1 MPDLYLRIAEQPD
14 DVLEQIARA
23 MDKRAAEPAMQRI
36 AARYLGALER
46 RCGQLLEIGCGNG
59 ASTGL
64 LLEHLEPT
72 RFVGIDPSTGLIDRA
87 KRTHGARPCVTFEV
101 ADAIATGQP
110 DAAFDAVVAHTVF
123 SHLADPEGALAEA
136 FRVLRP
142 GGRLAVFDGDYA
154 TNTVALFDGD
164 PLQAAMTLAQR
175 NLIHDPYIM
184 RRLAG
189 MARRAG
195 FTVREIEAHGY
206 VQTEPPGLPAQPA
219 RARHRCGRAERR
231 VRPGPRP
238 RPRARGSAPRR
249 RGLVLRCHPV
259 RQPDRREARRLILSR
274 RPPRLSPRHFG
285 SRPRSPRGSASARW
299 CR

>member
-1 MPDLYLRIAEQPD
+1 MPDLYLRIAEQAD
-14 DVLEQIARA
+14 DVLEQIARS

-36 AARYLGALER
+36 AADYLRRLER
-46 RCGQLLEIGCGNG
+46 RRGEVLEIGCGNG

-64 LLEHLEPT
+64 LLEHLEPA
-72 RFVGIDPSTGLIDRA
+72 RCVGIDPAAGLIDRA
-87 KRTHGARPCVTFEV
+87 RQTHGARPCLSFAV
-101 ADAIATGQP
+101 ADALATGQP
-110 DAAFDAVVAHTVF
+110 DASFDAVVAHTVF

-164 PLQAAMTLAQR
+164 PLQAAMTMAQR

-189 MARRAG
+189 LARQAG

-206 VQTEPPGLPAQPA
+206 VQTEAPDYLLSLI
-219 RARHRCGRAERR
+219 
-231 VRPGPRP
+231 
-238 RPRARGSAPRR
+238 ARGTSAAARS
-249 RGLVLRCHPV
+249 GECGADLAAGFE
-259 RQPDRREARRLILSR
+259 REAQERVAAGTFYGAILFVSLIAEK
-274 RPPRLSPRHFG
+274 PEP
-285 SRPRSPRGSASARW
+285 A
-299 CR
+299 

>member
-14 DVLEQIARA
+14 EVLEQIARA

-36 AARYLGALER
+36 AAQYLGRLER
-46 RCGQLLEIGCGNG
+46 RRGDVLEIGCGNG

-64 LLEHLEPT
+64 LLQHLEPT
-72 RFVGIDPSTGLIDRA
+72 RFIGIDPSTGLIDRA
-87 KRTHGARPCVTFEV
+87 RSTHGTRPGVSFTV
-101 ADAIATGQP
+101 ADALATGQP
-110 DAAFDAVVAHTVF
+110 DASFDTVVAHTVF

-164 PLQAAMTLAQR
+164 PLQAAMTMAQR

-189 MARRAG
+189 LARQAG

-206 VQTEPPGLPAQPA
+206 VQTEAPDYLLSLI
-219 RARHRCGRAERR
+219 
-231 VRPGPRP
+231 
-238 RPRARGSAPRR
+238 ARGTSAAARS
-249 RGLVLRCHPV
+249 GECGADLAAGFE
-259 RQPDRREARRLILSR
+259 REAQERVAAGTFYGAILFVSLIAEK
-274 RPPRLSPRHFG
+274 PEP
-285 SRPRSPRGSASARW
+285 A
-299 CR
+299 